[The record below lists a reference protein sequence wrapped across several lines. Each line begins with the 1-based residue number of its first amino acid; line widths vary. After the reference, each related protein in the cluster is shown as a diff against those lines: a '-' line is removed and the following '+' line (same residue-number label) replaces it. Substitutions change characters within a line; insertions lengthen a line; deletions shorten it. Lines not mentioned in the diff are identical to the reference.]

1 MHIKHIFHIS
11 SNLLARPYLRPNPSP
26 PFRLSPVSLS
36 ALCAG
41 IQLAVEES
49 LPDVYWV
56 MAEIAE
62 LTAHRNGHCYLQLI
76 EKGPRGEPIA
86 QVRGTVWGKRWET
99 IRYQFAEVTGQHL
112 APGMRCLLAATVT
125 FHPRYGL
132 ALDVRAIDTSFA
144 LGELA
149 RARQAALEKLE
160 RNGSL
165 ELNKRFEL
173 PAVVQR
179 VAVISSAT
187 AAGFQDFEHQLA
199 TSGYRFTL
207 TLFPAAVQGADAP
220 AAVRRALR
228 AVVARVGEF
237 EALVVIRGGGAKT
250 DLVAFDDYMLAR
262 ALARAPL
269 PVLTGIGH
277 ERDESLADLVA
288 HTRLKTP
295 TAVAAFLIERVQQA
309 DGWLSH
315 VARRVRAAAEARF
328 AAEHRRLDA
337 PAQRLPLLIRARL
350 GAEQNRLALAQ
361 ARVHALDP
369 TRLLAR
375 GFTRTTRLDG
385 RPLRTATDVVAGDE
399 LLTHFADGVVRSV
412 A

>member
-1 MHIKHIFHIS
+1 MNS
-11 SNLLARPYLRPNPSP
+11 
-26 PFRLSPVSLS
+26 VTLS

-56 MAEIAE
+56 VAEIAE

-76 EKGPRGEPIA
+76 EKGPKGEPIA
-86 QVRGTVWGKRWET
+86 QVRATVWGKRWEA

-112 APGMRCLLAATVT
+112 APGMRCLLAVTVT

-149 RARQAALEKLE
+149 RARQDALEKLA
-160 RNGSL
+160 RNGYL
-165 ELNKRFEL
+165 ELNKRFDL
-173 PAVVQR
+173 PALVQR

-199 TSGYRFTL
+199 ASGYRFAL

-228 AVVARVGEF
+228 TVAARVGEF
-237 EALVVIRGGGAKT
+237 DAVVVIRGGGART
-250 DLVAFDDYMLAR
+250 DLVAFDDYALAS

-288 HTRLKTP
+288 HTRFKPP
-295 TAVAAFLIERVQQA
+295 TAVAAFLIGRAQQA
-309 DGWLSH
+309 NGWLRH
-315 VARRVRAAAEARF
+315 VASRVREAVAARLAT
-328 AAEHRRLDA
+328 EHQRLDA
-337 PAQRLPLLIRARL
+337 PLQRLPLLIRARL
-350 GAEQNRLALAQ
+350 STETNRLALAQ
-361 ARVHALDP
+361 ARIHALDP
-369 TRLLAR
+369 IRLLAR
-375 GFTRTTRLDG
+375 GYTLTTHPDG
-385 RPLRTATDVVAGDE
+385 RPIRAAGE
-399 LLTHFADGVVRSV
+399 VKAGEQLLTHFADGVVQSV
-412 A
+412 AV